1 MFFVDQLKLFLIC
14 ISIGLCAGA
23 MHDLFSTFAYPFRGR
38 KREELVWF
46 IYELSF
52 CIAFAF
58 AFLAFQ
64 ANLSFPDFRM
74 YMAFGLGVGFCLYY
88 KFLRILLAFLKKV
101 CYNVLRKSC
110 KRKNSEK

>member
-14 ISIGLCAGA
+14 VSIGLCSGSL
-23 MHDLFSTFAYPFRGR
+23 HDLFSAFTYPFRGQ
-38 KREELVWF
+38 KREGLIWVV
-46 IYELSF
+46 YELSF
-52 CIAFAF
+52 CIAFAIS
-58 AFLAFQ
+58 FLALRS
-64 ANLSFPDFRM
+64 NLDFPDFRM
-74 YMAFGLGVGFCLYY
+74 YMALGLGLGFCLYY

>member
-23 MHDLFSTFAYPFRGR
+23 MHDLFSTFTYPFRGR

-74 YMAFGLGVGFCLYY
+74 YMALGLGVGFCLYY